1 MKYGLYSIM
10 KNIIYILVIFNFAAS
25 QFNYKNINTSGAMG
39 SSTINGEIYN
49 QISIRPEIP
58 IGKLGV
64 GLDIYLYFND
74 QGIYKGNWDFKDGKA
89 SYETIIDKI
98 YYVRWGQP
106 GEKLYFRV
114 GALNQI
120 SLGNGILVK
129 NYSNTMQ
136 YPEVRRIGLDYRMQ
150 IGNSINL
157 DIIHSDFKNIVPGIL
172 GFRLGY
178 DMSSRIQYGLSVVG
192 DANQYAGLSDRDRDD
207 VPDALDDFPDDPSW
221 RLDTDGDGLADH
233 DILEFDVDGDGLD
246 NFYWDNDLNEY
257 QYYTEEQIIILKEI
271 YDTRID
277 KDEEPTDIKSVFSLK
292 DNKAPIYGYALDFT
306 FKLNRKISL
315 YGQYAVLD
323 NEGWGFSFPALYTKM
338 GPVKL
343 RAEYRQCSKN
353 FMYSY
358 WDRSY
363 DLTRAN
369 VSGDEITTKSDELQY
384 MEAMQGYY
392 VNASSDILG
401 YIWMTAS
408 YQDLYGDKKRNKSFQ
423 IDMNI
428 NTEKIPKLEV
438 AKAFYQ
444 RSNDKNIF
452 DFDNPSPSTVYG
464 YDIGFKVSK
473 GMTMIYKNRI
483 TYKTDA
489 SGKVV
494 SVPIMQ
500 IETQMK
506 F

>member
-1 MKYGLYSIM
+1 M
-10 KNIIYILVIFNFAAS
+10 KNIIYILLIFGVSTS
-25 QFNYKNINTSGAMG
+25 QFNYKNISTSGTMG
-39 SSTINGEIYN
+39 SSTIDGEIYN
-49 QISIRPEIP
+49 QVSFRPEIP
-58 IGKLGV
+58 IGKLGI
-64 GLDIYLYFND
+64 GLDIYLYFNSK
-74 QGIYKGNWDFKDGKA
+74 GIYKGNWDFKDGTS
-89 SYETIIDKI
+89 SYKTIIDKI
-98 YYVRWGQP
+98 YYIRWGQP
-106 GEKLYFRV
+106 GEPLYFRV

-136 YPEVRRIGLDYRMQ
+136 HPEIRRIGLDYRMQ
-150 IGNSINL
+150 IGNRLNL
-157 DIIHSDFKNIVPGIL
+157 DIVHSDFKNLVPGIL

-178 DMSSRIQYGLSVVG
+178 DMTSRIQYGISVVG
-192 DANQYAGLSDRDRDD
+192 DANQYAGLSDKDGDA
-207 VPDALDDFPDDPSW
+207 VPDLLDDFPDDANLYVDS
-221 RLDTDGDGLADH
+221 DGDGLADN
-233 DILEFDVDGDGLD
+233 DPYETDVDGDGLD
-246 NFYWDNDLNEY
+246 DWYFDENGVLVYKDWSD
-257 QYYTEEQIIILKEI
+257 EQREWLESDDGPDVII
-271 YDTRID
+271 DPD
-277 KDEEPTDIKSVFSLK
+277 GPTNIKSVFSFE

-306 FKLNRKISL
+306 FKLNRRISL

-323 NEGWGFSFPALYTKM
+323 NNGWGFSFPALYGKM
-338 GPVKL
+338 GPIKL
-343 RAEYRQCSKN
+343 RAEYRQCSDA

-369 VSGDEITTKSDELQY
+369 INGDKIITKSDELASIN
-384 MEAMQGYY
+384 AMQGYY
-392 VNASSDILG
+392 VDISSDLFG
-401 YIWMTAS
+401 YIWMVAS
-408 YQDLYGDKKRNKSFQ
+408 YQDLYSDNDRNKSFQ
-423 IDMNI
+423 FDVNI

-444 RSNDKNIF
+444 RTNDENIF
-452 DFDNPSPSTVYG
+452 DFKNPSPSTVYG

-473 GMTMIYKNRI
+473 GMTMVYKNKI

-489 SGKVV
+489 TGQVI

>member
-1 MKYGLYSIM
+1 M
-10 KNIIYILVIFNFAAS
+10 KNIIYILLIFGISIS
-25 QFNYKNINTSGAMG
+25 QFNYKNISTSGTMG
-39 SSTINGEIYN
+39 SSTIDGEIYN
-49 QISIRPEIP
+49 QVSFRPEIP
-58 IGKLGV
+58 IGKLGI
-64 GLDIYLYFND
+64 GLDIYLYFNSK
-74 QGIYKGNWDFKDGKA
+74 GIYKGNWDFKDGIS
-89 SYETIIDKI
+89 SYKTIIDKI
-98 YYVRWGQP
+98 YYIRWGQP
-106 GEKLYFRV
+106 GEPLYFRV

-136 YPEVRRIGLDYRMQ
+136 YPEIRRIGLDYRMQ
-150 IGNSINL
+150 IGNRLNL
-157 DIIHSDFKNIVPGIL
+157 DIVHSDFKNLVPGIL

-178 DMSSRIQYGLSVVG
+178 DMTSRIQYGISVVG
-192 DANQYAGLSDRDRDD
+192 DANQYAGLSDKDGDA
-207 VPDALDDFPDDPSW
+207 VPDLLDDFPDNASW
-221 RLDTDGDGLADH
+221 KLDTDGDGLADH
-233 DILEFDVDGDGLD
+233 DDLEFDVDGDGLD
-246 NFYWDNDLNEY
+246 NFYWSELDNEY
-257 QYYTEEQIIILKEI
+257 VNYTPEEIALLQNL
-271 YDTRID
+271 YGDRID
-277 KDEEPTDIKSVFSLK
+277 KDLVPTNIKSVFSLQ

-306 FKLNRKISL
+306 FKLNRRISL

-323 NEGWGFSFPALYTKM
+323 NNGWGFSFPALYGKM
-338 GPVKL
+338 GPIKL
-343 RAEYRQCSKN
+343 RAEYRQCSDA

-369 VSGDEITTKSDELQY
+369 VNGDKITTKSDELASIN
-384 MEAMQGYY
+384 AMQGYY
-392 VNASSDILG
+392 VDISSDLFG
-401 YIWMTAS
+401 YIWMVAS
-408 YQDLYGDKKRNKSFQ
+408 YQDLYSENDRNKSFQ
-423 IDMNI
+423 FDVNI

-444 RSNDKNIF
+444 RTNDENIF
-452 DFDNPSPSTVYG
+452 DFKNPSPSTVYG

-473 GMTMIYKNRI
+473 GMTMVYKNKI

-489 SGKVV
+489 TGQVV

>member
-1 MKYGLYSIM
+1 M
-10 KNIIYILVIFNFAAS
+10 KNAVYIILIFGISIS
-25 QFNYKNINTSGAMG
+25 QFNYKKINTSGTMG

-49 QISIRPEIP
+49 QVSIRPEIP
-58 IGKLGV
+58 IGRLGI

-74 QGIYKGNWDFKDGKA
+74 QGIYKGNWDFQDGET
-89 SYETIIDKI
+89 SYKTIIDKI
-98 YYVRWGQP
+98 YYIRWGQP
-106 GEKLYFRV
+106 GEPLYFRV

-150 IGNSINL
+150 IGNRVNL
-157 DIIHSDFKNIVPGIL
+157 DIVHSDFKNLVPGVL
-172 GFRLGY
+172 GLRLGY
-178 DMSSRIQYGLSVVG
+178 DMSSRIEYGLSIVG
-192 DANQYAGLSDRDRDD
+192 DGNQYAGLSDRDKDN
-207 VPDALDDFPDDPSW
+207 VPDALDDFPDDKSW

-233 DILEFDVDGDGLD
+233 DVLEFDVDGDGLD
-246 NFYWDNDLNEY
+246 NFYWDAVANEY
-257 QYYTEEQIIILKEI
+257 VDYTDEELQLLQNI
-271 YDTRID
+271 YGDRID
-277 KDEEPTDIKSVFSLK
+277 KDLSPTNIKSVFSLE
-292 DNKAPIYGYALDFT
+292 DNKAPIYGYALDFS

-323 NEGWGFSFPALYTKM
+323 NNGWGFSFPAIYGKM
-338 GPVKL
+338 GPLKL
-343 RAEYRQCSKN
+343 RAEYRQCSDQ

-369 VSGDEITTKSDELQY
+369 VSGDEIITKSDKLLSLS
-384 MEAMQGYY
+384 AMQGYY
-392 VNASSDILG
+392 VDMSSDLFG
-401 YIWMTAS
+401 YIWMIAS
-408 YQDLYGDKKRNKSFQ
+408 YQDLYSESSRNKSFQ
-423 IDMNI
+423 FDMNI

-438 AKAFYQ
+438 AKVFYQ
-444 RSNDKNIF
+444 RSNDENIF
-452 DFDNPSPSTVYG
+452 DFKNPSPSTVYG
-464 YDIGFKVSK
+464 YDVGFKVSK
-473 GMTMIYKNRI
+473 GMTMVYKNRM

-489 SGKVV
+489 SGEIV